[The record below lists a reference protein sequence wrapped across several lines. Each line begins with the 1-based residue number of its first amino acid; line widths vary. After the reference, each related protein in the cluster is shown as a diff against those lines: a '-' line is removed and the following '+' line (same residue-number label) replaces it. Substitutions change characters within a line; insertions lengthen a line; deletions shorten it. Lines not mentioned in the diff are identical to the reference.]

1 MISTDE
7 RLPLG
12 VVLEKRES
20 RSRWLD
26 HVWRA
31 VEVLPGAPQR
41 DPQGDWASLGTF
53 SQGERFHAG
62 TLDLELTRKMTDGYR
77 SNISQREPVV
87 YVVLRQRS
95 AKGGRAT
102 LYPFHVTV
110 CPLEAEF
117 YAVGGEESVEDVPM
131 PEEVIVFVG
140 DYVRRYHEELPF
152 HKRKRGSKERAEKG
166 NFEVSGPKGPNGNE

>member
-1 MISTDE
+1 MISTDV

-41 DPQGDWASLGTF
+41 DPLGDWVSLGVF
-53 SQGERFHAG
+53 DQGERFHAG

-77 SNISQREPVV
+77 SNISQRTPSV

-95 AKGGRAT
+95 TKGGQAP

-131 PEEVIVFVG
+131 PEEVIGFVE
-140 DYVRRYHEELPF
+140 DYIRRYHEELPF

-166 NFEVSGPKGPNGNE
+166 SFESSQPERPRRDE

>member
-7 RLPLG
+7 RLLLG

-20 RSRWLD
+20 QSRWVD

-31 VEVLPGAPQR
+31 VEVVPGAPQR
-41 DPQGDWASLGTF
+41 DPQGDWACLGT
-53 SQGERFHAG
+53 SSWGERFHAG
-62 TLDLELTRKMTDGYR
+62 TLGLELTRKLTDGYR
-77 SNISQREPVV
+77 SNISQREPRV

-95 AKGGRAT
+95 AKDGRAP

-131 PEEVIVFVG
+131 PEEVIAFVS

-152 HKRKRGSKERAEKG
+152 YKRKRGSKERAEKG
-166 NFEVSGPKGPNGNE
+166 SFESSEPERSRRNE